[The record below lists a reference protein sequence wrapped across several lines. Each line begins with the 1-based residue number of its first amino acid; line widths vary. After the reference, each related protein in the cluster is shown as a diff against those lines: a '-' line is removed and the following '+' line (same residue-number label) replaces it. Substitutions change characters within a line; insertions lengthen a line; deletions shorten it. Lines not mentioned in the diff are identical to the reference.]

1 MDNYYLL
8 AQNKHKLYSLNDYED
23 ILLRI
28 DTFKSIITDI
38 ISRHPNNKNIQDNL
52 TEIWNKDI
60 IEFYKIKELYDEE
73 TVSPLYQVLPTE
85 LVLKIKMFL

>member
-1 MDNYYLL
+1 MDDYYRL
-8 AQNKHKLYSLNDYED
+8 APNMHKLYSLNDYED

-28 DTFKSIITDI
+28 KTFKSIIADI

-73 TVSPLYQVLPTE
+73 SVSSLYKVLPTE
-85 LVLKIKMFL
+85 LVLHIKAFM